1 MGQILYSLLEH
12 SFYQRDADEQRCV
25 MRFMP
30 AIAPQ
35 KCVVLSKRNG
45 DEFTLC
51 TVLDEIAADLMDGD
65 LATRVDK
72 STASLGRKYSRADE
86 VDVPFAITVDFETLT
101 NGTVTLCERDS

>member
-45 DEFTLC
+45 DELY
-51 TVLDEIAADLMDGD
+51 TVLDEIAADLMDGN

-86 VDVPFAITVDFETLT
+86 VGVPFAITVDFETLT